1 MPPSAKPTA
10 TRGTS
15 EAESLDPTPGRAAP
29 LPGLAPPDGPET
41 AAERA
46 EVELARP
53 AGAEPPQPPEG
64 GWGWLVMLAAMWCN
78 GSVFGIQNACGVLFV
93 SMLKTF
99 GSAEDNQM
107 IFKTGEAR
115 RTPWPAPGDR
125 LGAPGDR
132 LGPPERTPR
141 AQCASA
147 LSCALRRV
155 PVCAR
160 V

>member
-1 MPPSAKPTA
+1 MVPSPAKPAA

-15 EAESLDPTPGRAAP
+15 KAESLDP
-29 LPGLAPPDGPET
+29 LPGLAPADGPET

-99 GSAEDNQM
+99 GSAEDNHM
-107 IFKTGEAR
+107 IFKTGEAKR
-115 RTPWPAPGDR
+115 PPRPAPGDR
-125 LGAPGDR
+125 LR
-132 LGPPERTPR
+132 PPERIPR
-141 AQCASA
+141 AQCVSA
-147 LSCALRRV
+147 LSCALQRV